1 MQPVKVAIISDDQR
15 VTQNVMQELSF
26 CNVPIDELIDKPREA
41 YLRINPKEPR
51 VIVFVE
57 PAEELSVIQVMQQ
70 LHKVNPAAPIIY
82 LTRCEDFQESRRL
95 FRAGMCDVLKI
106 PEELSELERS
116 MERAVRRLQQSREKQ
131 QADKPTTVK
140 GAGTVLTVYSGKGGA
155 GTSLLAA
162 NLANSLALSG
172 QQRVLLVDL
181 NLQFGGIQTLFNIR
195 HDRHLGDLKP
205 VIREMTET
213 QLNHVLYRM
222 ETTRLHLLLSPNSP
236 EESENFKSEE
246 IELLLFTCRSCFD
259 LVILDIPKELNEISV
274 SALNNSDHIFYIAG
288 LERPAIVRMQNVLD
302 LLDRYHL
309 INDNN
314 VSIIVNRYSKKHD
327 IGLEEL
333 ERMSR
338 FPILGTI
345 ADDYAQLQRCINL
358 GLPWVQHAGQKVKK
372 GPLLDLLKLTAATQK
387 LVGGV

>member
-1 MQPVKVAIISDDQR
+1 MHKAKVAIICDDQR
-15 VTQNVMQELSF
+15 MLQKLIQEISF
-26 CNVPIDELIDKPREA
+26 YQLTIDELIDKPREA
-41 YLRINPKEPR
+41 YLKINPKEPR

-57 PAEELSVIQVMQQ
+57 PAEELSAIQVMRQ
-70 LHKVNPAAPIIY
+70 LHKVNASAPILY
-82 LTRCEDFQESRRL
+82 LARTADYQELRRL
-95 FRAGMCDVLKI
+95 FRAGATDVLKI
-106 PEELSELERS
+106 PDELPELERS
-116 MERAVRRLQQSREKQ
+116 LERAIRQLELNREKLP
-131 QADKPTTVK
+131 ANRPAPVK

-162 NLANSLALSG
+162 NLANSLALNG

-205 VIREMTET
+205 VIRELSEH
-213 QLNHVLYRM
+213 QLNNVLYRM
-222 ETTRLHLLLSPNSP
+222 ETTRLNLLLSPNSP
-236 EESENFKSEE
+236 EESENFSSEE
-246 IELLLFTCRSCFD
+246 IELLLFACRSCFD

-274 SALNNSDHIFYIAG
+274 SALNNSDHIFYVAG

-309 INDNN
+309 IGDDN
-314 VSIIVNRYSKKHD
+314 VSIIVNRFSRKHD

-333 ERMSR
+333 RRMSR

-345 ADDYAQLQRCINL
+345 ADDFAQLQRCINL
-358 GLPWVQHAGQKVKK
+358 GLPWQQHAGQKVRK
-372 GPLLDLLKLTAATQK
+372 GPVLDLLKLTDATLQ
-387 LVGGV
+387 LVGGT